1 MKKWL
6 TAMILCAVLLC
17 TTALAESYS
26 ATATGFDGPV
36 TVTVGV
42 EDGKI
47 VSCEIDAPQET
58 EAIGGAAAKSL
69 AAAIAENGGPVDSV
83 AGATMTSNA
92 VAAALA
98 DAMRQAGLA
107 DSVEAA
113 MQPGTYT
120 GSAHGFSC
128 IDKITVHVTV
138 DENSIV
144 ALELEDTFKKDQD
157 SYENPYM
164 AKGAFA
170 LLEERILEAQSIG
183 VDSVTGATGSS
194 TGIKNA
200 IRDALSQAYQ
210 AAGLDE
216 AAASDA
222 INGAFMTA
230 SAKTD
235 GYVEL
240 EADVIVVGAGAS
252 GTIASLTAQEAG
264 ANVINI
270 EKTFRW
276 GGQSMLTGG
285 PKVFSALTTEEK
297 MDETVAEYETVTA
310 ESRFGTDAI
319 WNDAAYQQEHA
330 DVFVDFNHAAYR
342 AVIPASGVGA
352 KTLMEAGVQFSEG
365 FDFSKLG
372 ELLAGGP
379 PAGGMPAMPGP
390 GADMPAMPGAEGD
403 VPAGDMPAMPDAGA
417 AEDGMPDI
425 AALMGMPAEP
435 LTPQDIDGY
444 TDGQNI
450 NYMDAEDGYEKAY
463 NVFVQNGGTALLE
476 TRVTALIYGE
486 DGAIVGV
493 EAQADNGTRYQ
504 VRAKAVILAT
514 GGFGGNEEMVD
525 QHTPGG
531 SDWIYYGWQGNDG
544 DGINMAFD
552 AGAKAMNMDAYPMS
566 HQRMGAEFVTVFE
579 LEQTEDGALWSPN
592 DLPVVLAV
600 NNDGVYVT
608 RDGTPF
614 LTEDIHSKM
623 GGFSGSMGSYY
634 LGSRYYAIYSAAQLR
649 AYAEQGIADTT
660 MGFQNTGE
668 GIPANYALG
677 DWIDTVLDYAASRG
691 WAWKVSTLE
700 EGDEALGFEAGTLA
714 AAYALDATEL
724 NRADDEYYY
733 VIACTGLSISS
744 CGGIEVNEKMQAV
757 REDGGAIENLFVV
770 GNDSFGNIMATAA
783 EYSIGGDAGMWCFG
797 SGVIAGGEAAA
808 LALAE

>member
-1 MKKWL
+1 
-6 TAMILCAVLLC
+6 
-17 TTALAESYS
+17 
-26 ATATGFDGPV
+26 
-36 TVTVGV
+36 
-42 EDGKI
+42 
-47 VSCEIDAPQET
+47 
-58 EAIGGAAAKSL
+58 
-69 AAAIAENGGPVDSV
+69 
-83 AGATMTSNA
+83 MTSNA

-144 ALELEDTFKKDQD
+144 TLELEDKFKKDQD
-157 SYENPYM
+157 SYENPYI

-330 DVFVDFNHAAYR
+330 DVFVDFNHTAYR

-390 GADMPAMPGAEGD
+390 GADMTAIPGAEGD
-403 VPAGDMPAMPDAGA
+403 VPAGDMLTMPDAGA
-417 AEDGMPDI
+417 AEDG
-425 AALMGMPAEP
+425 
-435 LTPQDIDGY
+435 
-444 TDGQNI
+444 
-450 NYMDAEDGYEKAY
+450 YEKAY
-463 NVFVQNGGTALLE
+463 NIFVQNGGTALLE

-514 GGFGGNEEMVD
+514 GGFGGNEAMVD
-525 QHTPGG
+525 QYTPGG

-592 DLPVVLAV
+592 DLSVVLAV

-623 GGFSGSMGSYY
+623 GGFSGSMGTYY

-660 MGFQNTGE
+660 MDFQNTGE